1 VADRHNKLQLVKTV
15 IGNYTELQFPVGKN
29 SQNTAQRRRIAVAF
43 RREKF
48 VFTAKIRRIREKF
61 AKIRKCDVFSP
72 REKFVFTAKIRR
84 ICEKFAKIRKCDVF
98 SPFFEKHLFVNF
110 SFFGRKYGHK
120 AKNSQKFASATANR
134 RRICDVAS
142 PAQMRRRFAGENA
155 SHCEEFAKIRKCDGV
170 TPSQAKTRRK
180 YGENASQMRILRRNL
195 AHFGRI
201 CEDFAPRIFRKCDA
215 FATSDR
221 RRKCADFA
229 KKNSQCDGFAPANR
243 RRKSVALRK
252 IPKIFQNF
260 QNFGYIFL
268 IFSIFSIFGYSSHTV
283 TYNYLNF
290 IYKLQLSYSYI

>member
-1 VADRHNKLQLVKTV
+1 MNPTT
-15 IGNYTELQFPVGKN
+15 NYIPVGKN

-142 PAQMRRRFAGENA
+142 PAKMRRIAKNSQKFASA
-155 SHCEEFAKIRKCDGV
+155 TALRRRRRKRV
-170 TPSQAKTRRK
+170 ANTAKTRRK
-180 YGENASQMRILRRNL
+180 
-195 AHFGRI
+195 
-201 CEDFAPRIFRKCDA
+201 CEF
-215 FATSDR
+215 
-221 RRKCADFA
+221 
-229 KKNSQCDGFAPANR
+229 
-243 RRKSVALRK
+243 
-252 IPKIFQNF
+252 
-260 QNFGYIFL
+260 
-268 IFSIFSIFGYSSHTV
+268 
-283 TYNYLNF
+283 
-290 IYKLQLSYSYI
+290 

>member
-1 VADRHNKLQLVKTV
+1 M
-15 IGNYTELQFPVGKN
+15 GKN

-43 RREKF
+43 R
-48 VFTAKIRRIREKF
+48 
-61 AKIRKCDVFSP
+61 

-110 SFFGRKYGHK
+110 SFFGRKYGRK
-120 AKNSQKFASATANR
+120 AKNSQKFASATAN
-134 RRICDVAS
+134 
-142 PAQMRRRFAGENA
+142 RRRFAGENA

-201 CEDFAPRIFRKCDA
+201 CEDFAPRIFRKCAA
-215 FATSDR
+215 FSTSD
-221 RRKCADFA
+221 
-229 KKNSQCDGFAPANR
+229 R

-252 IPKIFQNF
+252 IPKISKILGTFF
-260 QNFGYIFL
+260 
-268 IFSIFSIFGYSSHTV
+268 
-283 TYNYLNF
+283 
-290 IYKLQLSYSYI
+290 